1 MMKMIHTSARFLLP
15 LLLLTGL
22 QACTGN
28 MDEIKRYVSEVK
40 QRPADPVDPI
50 PPVASYTPVSYLGEG
65 SRNPFAEVIMA
76 PAEVSSGG
84 PVGTTGPQP
93 DLERP
98 REFLEQFSLDTLKM
112 VGTFSKDNQQ
122 WALVQD
128 PDLVIHR
135 VSVGGFMGQ
144 NRGKIIAIYQDHIEL
159 SELIPNGTQG
169 WLVREASI
177 ALDE

>member
-1 MMKMIHTSARFLLP
+1 MNMLPKAGRILLP
-15 LLLLTGL
+15 LLLLVGL

-50 PPVASYTPVSYLGEG
+50 PPVATYTPVDYLGEG
-65 SRNPFAEVIMA
+65 QRNPFAEVIMA
-76 PAEVSSGG
+76 PEEVTGG
-84 PVGTTGPQP
+84 PVVGTTGPQP

-112 VGTFSKDNQQ
+112 VGTFSRDNEQ

-135 VSVGGFMGQ
+135 VSVGGFLGQ

>member
-1 MMKMIHTSARFLLP
+1 MMNMLPKVGRIIFPLFLLA
-15 LLLLTGL
+15 GL

-40 QRPADPVDPI
+40 QRPAEPVDPI
-50 PPVASYTPVSYLGEG
+50 PPVATYTPVSYLGDGE
-65 SRNPFAEVIMA
+65 RNPFAEVIMA
-76 PAEVSSGG
+76 TVQVTSDG
-84 PVGTTGPQP
+84 PVSTTGPQP

-112 VGTFSKDNQQ
+112 VGTFSRDDEQ

-135 VSVGGFMGQ
+135 VAVGGFLGQ

-169 WLVREASI
+169 WLVRGASI

>member
-1 MMKMIHTSARFLLP
+1 MNMLPKAGRILLP
-15 LLLLTGL
+15 LLLLVGL

-50 PPVASYTPVSYLGEG
+50 PPVATYIPVDYLGEG
-65 SRNPFAEVIMA
+65 QRNPFAEVIMA
-76 PAEVSSGG
+76 PEEVTGG
-84 PVGTTGPQP
+84 PVVGTTGPQP

-112 VGTFSKDNQQ
+112 VGTFSRDNEQ

-135 VSVGGFMGQ
+135 VSVGGFLGQ

>member
-1 MMKMIHTSARFLLP
+1 MMKIIPRCGRVLLP
-15 LLLLTGL
+15 VLLLAAL

-28 MDEIKRYVSEVK
+28 MDEIQRYVSEVK

-50 PPVASYTPVSYLGEG
+50 PPVASYSPVSYLGAD

-76 PAEVSSGG
+76 PEETIPGG
-84 PVGTTGPQP
+84 PVGTSGPQP
-93 DLERP
+93 DLQRP
-98 REFLEQFSLDTLKM
+98 REFLEQFSLDTLQM
-112 VGTFSKDNQQ
+112 VGTFSRDNEQ

-135 VSVGGFMGQ
+135 VSVGSFLGQ
-144 NRGKIIAIYQDHIEL
+144 NRGKIVAIYQDHIEL

-177 ALDE
+177 ALEE